1 MNRYLSK
8 YLTVLFLIT
17 ALFSFAQIE
26 VPPLN
31 NRPIVDLA
39 DILSE
44 NEEQS
49 LNQELMAFADSTGS
63 QIAILTVTDL
73 EGEAIEELGIRTAD
87 KWKIGRKGIDDGVI
101 IIVAKNNRKVR
112 LEVGYGLEGAL
123 TDALS
128 RRIIENII
136 VPDFKN
142 GQFYLGLQ
150 EASHAI
156 MAIINGEELPEH
168 VASQSESDNFIG
180 GILFLT
186 VITIFISIIFT
197 GFIKKKPLAAI
208 ITLIIGIGVG
218 VFMVNI
224 LKGIIAGILAAL
236 FRLVTSFDDKN
247 RGGGYTRRSGGWYYG
262 GSGRSS
268 FGGGGFGGF
277 SGGGGGF
284 GGGGASGSW

>member
-1 MNRYLSK
+1 LNRFSLK
-8 YLTVLFLIT
+8 YISVLFSLVT
-17 ALFSFAQIE
+17 LFSHAQIE
-26 VPPLN
+26 IPSLN
-31 NRPIVDLA
+31 NRPIVDMA

-44 NEEQS
+44 TEENS

-87 KWKIGRKGIDDGVI
+87 QWKIGRKGIDDGVI
-101 IIVAKNNRKVR
+101 IIVSKNDRKVR

-142 GQFYLGLQ
+142 GQFYLGLK

-156 MAIINGEELPEH
+156 MAIIKGEEFPEH
-168 VASQSESDNFIG
+168 VASKSESDNFIG

-186 VITIFISIIFT
+186 VITIFISIFFT

-218 VFMVNI
+218 LFVVSI

-236 FRLVTSFDDKN
+236 FRLVMNFDDKN

-262 GSGRSS
+262 SGGSS